1 MKTGTKYRQL
11 TFEERVM
18 ISTLTNEGYS
28 KRAIARVLGRSPNTI
43 SYELQEKKV
52 HGEYLPKKAHHKSYY
67 RQYKSKRGCMKVA
80 MDRNIARFVEAK
92 LCEKWS
98 PQRISGH
105 LRRCGVMVSK
115 KAIYK
120 YVHSRCLERYLFW
133 SWNNKKGGPKRRQH
147 RSWDYLKRH
156 VSERPVTTG
165 SGHWELDFIVSKQS
179 KVVLLVLVDRWTRF
193 AIIRKLERKTHE
205 SVTRALA
212 HVQRR
217 WCMKSV
223 TTDNDI
229 VFQTWVAMEAL
240 LGVPFYFTTPYT
252 SQEKG
257 LVENTNRWI
266 RCFVPKKRDLARVT
280 DDELRSIE
288 RYLNDIPRQCLEYY
302 TARELFAIHKRV
314 S

>member
-1 MKTGTKYRQL
+1 MKLGTKYRQL

-28 KRAIARVLGRSPNTI
+28 GRAIARVLGRSPNTI
-43 SYELQEKKV
+43 SYELREKKV
-52 HGEYLPKKAHHKSYY
+52 KGTYTPKKAQNKTYY
-67 RQYKSKRGCMKVA
+67 RRYRSKRGCMKVA
-80 MDRNIARFVEAK
+80 VDRNMTRFIEAK
-92 LCEKWS
+92 LREKWS
-98 PQRISGH
+98 PERISGH
-105 LRRCGVMVSK
+105 VRRSGTVISK

-120 YVHSRCLERYLFW
+120 YAHSRCLERYLFW
-133 SWNNKKGGPKRRQH
+133 TWNKKKGGPKRRQH

-156 VSERPVTTG
+156 VSTRPVTTE

-179 KVVLLVLVDRWTRF
+179 KAVLLVLVDRWTRF
-193 AIIRKLERKTHE
+193 TIVRKLERKTHKL
-205 SVTRALA
+205 VARALA
-212 HVQRR
+212 DVQRR

-229 VFQTWVAMEAL
+229 VFQKWLSMEAL
-240 LGVPFYFTTPYT
+240 IHVPFYFTTPYT

-266 RCFVPKKRDLARVT
+266 RCFVPKKRDLSTVT
-280 DDELRSIE
+280 DDELRSILS
-288 RYLNDIPRQCLEYY
+288 YLNDIPRQCLEYY
-302 TARELFAIHKRV
+302 TARELFIHKRV